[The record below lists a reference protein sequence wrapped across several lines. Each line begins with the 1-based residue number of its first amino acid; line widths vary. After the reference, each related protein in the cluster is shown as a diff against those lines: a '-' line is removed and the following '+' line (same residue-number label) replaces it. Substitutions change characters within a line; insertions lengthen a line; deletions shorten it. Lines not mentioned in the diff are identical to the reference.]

1 MQKSAQRG
9 APAHERMALARW
21 AVVALTLVAALLAG
35 RPASAQGDRRL
46 QPGDELIVV
55 IPEAEGLVE
64 RTVVVDE
71 EGEISLGFYGRASVA
86 GVSLEEAQI
95 IVRGQLREYIRNT
108 QGVIVSLSRR
118 QLLVLVTGQVEEPGL
133 ITIGESADLWMA
145 IQEAGGVLAGAD
157 LRRVVLMRGNEETIV
172 DVRGFLGRSGAE
184 LPDLRPGDTIFV
196 PAEPGAPVAGTAGG
210 SFLSLEA
217 LDGKVFIMGAV
228 LSPGLYDWSPELNG
242 YTALSLAGGPTP
254 AADLGAVR
262 LITRDRTEVLNL
274 VTSPDTG
281 IRDLRVIPNVGGAIL
296 YVPERVIDAMNP
308 FSSAVSVIGGV
319 TSPGRIPVAG
329 PMPLL
334 EVLAAAGGPTVDAE
348 IDEIRHVRQTRGY
361 SMAMEYDLERYL
373 EEGGALGA
381 VLVYP
386 GDTLF
391 VPGPEEDAWEVAIG
405 AISDV
410 AIIASAVALF
420 VTIQDGLRE

>member
-1 MQKSAQRG
+1 MQKSVERG
-9 APAHERMALARW
+9 ATAHVVGALARW
-21 AVVALTLVAALLAG
+21 VAVALALLVTLG
-35 RPASAQGDRRL
+35 GVRQASAQSDRRL

-71 EGEISLGFYGRASVA
+71 EGEISLGFYGRAAVA
-86 GVSLEEAQI
+86 GVSVEEAQI

-133 ITIGESADLWMA
+133 ITIPESADLWMA

-157 LRRVVLMRGNEETIV
+157 LRRVVLMRGTEETIV

-196 PAEPGAPVAGTAGG
+196 PAEPGAPVAGASGG
-210 SFLSLEA
+210 SFLSIEA
-217 LDGKVFIMGAV
+217 LDGKVFVLGAV
-228 LSPGLYDWSPELNG
+228 NAPGLYDWSPDLNG

-262 LITRDRTEVLNL
+262 LITRDTTEVLNL
-274 VTSPDTG
+274 VTSADIG
-281 IRDLRVIPNVGGAIL
+281 IRDLRALPNVGGAIL

-308 FSSAVSVIGGV
+308 FSTSVSVIGGV

-348 IDEIRHVRQTRGY
+348 IDEIRHVRQSPGY
-361 SMAMEYDLERYL
+361 SMAMEYDLEEYL

-381 VLVYP
+381 VMVRP

-391 VPGPEEDAWEVAIG
+391 VPGPDEDAWEITIG

>member
-1 MQKSAQRG
+1 
-9 APAHERMALARW
+9 
-21 AVVALTLVAALLAG
+21 
-35 RPASAQGDRRL
+35 
-46 QPGDELIVV
+46 
-55 IPEAEGLVE
+55 
-64 RTVVVDE
+64 
-71 EGEISLGFYGRASVA
+71 
-86 GVSLEEAQI
+86 
-95 IVRGQLREYIRNT
+95 
-108 QGVIVSLSRR
+108 
-118 QLLVLVTGQVEEPGL
+118 
-133 ITIGESADLWMA
+133 
-145 IQEAGGVLAGAD
+145 
-157 LRRVVLMRGNEETIV
+157 
-172 DVRGFLGRSGAE
+172 
-184 LPDLRPGDTIFV
+184 
-196 PAEPGAPVAGTAGG
+196 
-210 SFLSLEA
+210 
-217 LDGKVFIMGAV
+217 V